1 MTVARDSA
9 ALPICINVTAHID
22 ERYGG
27 LATSVP
33 EFSDAVAS
41 TGHYHSK
48 LLAFCETGERLR
60 RGAERSTVTV
70 LKAGRLRWSA
80 DPLSS
85 RRFGA
90 SLGMADV
97 VHAHGLWQEQSRIS
111 AAWARKHQKPLV
123 VSAHGML
130 DRWALRAGW
139 LKKAVYWRAIE
150 RTNLAY
156 ASCLRAL
163 TTSEAQQYRDMGL
176 RNPIA
181 VVPNGV
187 SVPKT
192 VTSESFLLA
201 FPQLRGMD
209 IVLFLG
215 RIHPKKGIDILLE
228 AWGSARRKFANAQLV
243 IAGPGYEEMQPVLR
257 GAIERHQLA
266 GNITFTG
273 MLRDDLKWSALAAA
287 RVFVLPSYSEG
298 FSVAALEALG
308 VGTPVIV
315 STQCYFPEVSRV
327 KCGWIIRPSADELTN
342 SLDTALRQN
351 SSEHQEMGRRGQQLV
366 SSEFS
371 WAAVGRKAV
380 EVFDWIR
387 IGKQPVNV
395 EIFA

>member
-1 MTVARDSA
+1 MTVARDGGD
-9 ALPICINVTAHID
+9 LPICVNVTAHID
-22 ERYGG
+22 QRYGG

-33 EFSDAVAS
+33 DFSDAVAS
-41 TGHYHSK
+41 TGQYHSK
-48 LLAFCETGERLR
+48 LLAFCENGERIR
-60 RGAERSTVTV
+60 PEAERSTLTV

-80 DPLSS
+80 HPLSS

-90 SLGMADV
+90 SLGMADL
-97 VHAHGLWQEQSRIS
+97 VHAHGLWQEQSRAS
-111 AAWARKHQKPLV
+111 AAWARKHKKPLV

-130 DRWALRAGW
+130 DSWALRTGW
-139 LKKAVYWRAIE
+139 LKKAIYWRAIE

-163 TTSEAQQYRDMGL
+163 TTNEAQQYRDLGL

-181 VVPNGV
+181 VLPNGV
-187 SVPKT
+187 SVPKA
-192 VTSESFLLA
+192 VTSDSFFLA

-228 AWGSARRKFANAQLV
+228 AWGSVRQKFTTAQLV
-243 IAGPGYEEMQPVLR
+243 IAGPGYEEMQPALT
-257 GAIERHQLA
+257 GAIERHRLA
-266 GNITFTG
+266 GNVTFTG
-273 MLRDDLKWSALAAA
+273 MLRGDFKWSALAAA
-287 RVFVLPSYSEG
+287 RVFILPSYSEG

-327 KCGWIIRPSADELTN
+327 NCGWIIRPSADQVRN
-342 SLDTALRQN
+342 SLEAALRQKD
-351 SSEHQEMGRRGQQLV
+351 SEHQEMGRRGQELV

-371 WAAVGRKAV
+371 WASVGRKAV
-380 EVFDWIR
+380 EVFEWIR
-387 IGKQPVNV
+387 VGKRPVNV
-395 EIFA
+395 EILA